1 MSRKVCYSIFPFLLP
16 VDNKGYSYSN
26 RFVIL
31 QGTGDNLRAVNL
43 IWLMILLWQPLGAQ
57 SQTRQT
63 TMSPLEWVINDKD
76 KRETLFNHLQVSQA
90 QAAAFWRTY
99 EDYESLRRALFKER
113 VKLINKHAEVQTT
126 AADREVRAIIRRLL
140 ENDVEYREMY
150 KEYYG
155 RIALIVGPQKAL
167 EFVHIEE
174 YFQVRANIRL
184 DSVLLKQENLVAS
197 KRILEE

>member
-1 MSRKVCYSIFPFLLP
+1 MSRKVCYSFFPFLQP
-16 VDNKGYSYSN
+16 VATERYSYSS
-26 RFVIL
+26 RLVIL
-31 QGTGDNLRAVNL
+31 PGIDDVLRRLNLVWVL
-43 IWLMILLWQPLGAQ
+43 ILLWQPLVAQ
-57 SQTRQT
+57 TQDA
-63 TMSPLEWVINDKD
+63 MSPLEWVINDQD

-90 QAAAFWRTY
+90 QAAAFWRIY
-99 EDYESLRRALFKER
+99 EDYESVRRALFKER

-126 AADREVRAIIRRLL
+126 AADKEVRGIIRRLL

-167 EFVHIEE
+167 QFVHIEE

>member
-1 MSRKVCYSIFPFLLP
+1 M
-16 VDNKGYSYSN
+16 
-26 RFVIL
+26 
-31 QGTGDNLRAVNL
+31 
-43 IWLMILLWQPLGAQ
+43 
-57 SQTRQT
+57 
-63 TMSPLEWVINDKD
+63 
-76 KRETLFNHLQVSQA
+76 
-90 QAAAFWRTY
+90 
-99 EDYESLRRALFKER
+99 
-113 VKLINKHAEVQTT
+113 QTT
-126 AADREVRAIIRRLL
+126 AADKEVRGIIRRLL

-167 EFVHIEE
+167 QFVHIEE

>member
-31 QGTGDNLRAVNL
+31 QGIGDNFRAVNL
-43 IWLMILLWQPLGAQ
+43 VWLMILLWQPLGAQ
-57 SQTRQT
+57 PQP

-76 KRETLFNHLQVSQA
+76 KREMLFNHLQVSQA
-90 QAAAFWRTY
+90 QAAAFWRIY
-99 EDYESLRRALFKER
+99 EDYESVRRALFKER
-113 VKLINKHAEVQTT
+113 VKLINKHAQVQTT
-126 AADREVRAIIRRLL
+126 AADKEVRGIIRRLL

-167 EFVHIEE
+167 QFVHIEE